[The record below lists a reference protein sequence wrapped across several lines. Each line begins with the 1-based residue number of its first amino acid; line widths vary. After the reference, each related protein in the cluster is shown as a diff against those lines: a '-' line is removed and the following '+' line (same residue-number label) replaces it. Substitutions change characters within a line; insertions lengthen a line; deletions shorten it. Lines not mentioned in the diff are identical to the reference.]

1 MHFSKSDLPG
11 TIIRV
16 LDPRFQNGT
25 HFWKAEGQLY
35 KIHAKSENR
44 LRHDPTLKS
53 QKIQQKLE
61 AALSKGKAASA
72 AATTTAAA
80 GGELG
85 DDQLKV
91 KIQKLEAELDARNHE
106 FEKKQV

>member
-1 MHFSKSDLPG
+1 MPPKRRASAAGNSSHEHLAK
-11 TIIRV
+11 V
-16 LDPRFQNGT
+16 LTSPELNSI
-25 HFWKAEGQLY
+25 K
-35 KIHAKSENR
+35 N
-44 LRHDPTLKS
+44 

-72 AATTTAAA
+72 AATTTAA

-106 FEKKQV
+106 FEKKQVY